1 MVQPRPTKALYALV
15 AAVVQVDWAALV
27 PPSRL
32 RLPLLVLAVSM
43 LTRMFSMDAAVKA
56 QALKASK

>member
-32 RLPLLVLAVSM
+32 RLPLLVLAVLM
-43 LTRMFSMDAAVKA
+43 LTRMFSIDAAVRA
-56 QALKASK
+56 QPWNACR